1 MARVVAESLEGK
13 RVVFTARG
21 RSFVNVRESLPDGPI
36 GYSSI
41 ELLLIALSNCSL
53 GVLMGHDLLK
63 DVPIKSLKIA
73 MDSQGESNPSRVTKI
88 IATVDLEV
96 DDSKLAER
104 RETLQRVIDNCP
116 VGNTL
121 RFSPEVTL
129 ELRIHTPEAA
139 LK

>member
-1 MARVVAESLEGK
+1 MARVEAESFDGK

-21 RSFVNVRESLPDGPI
+21 RSFVNVRETLPDGPI

-41 ELLLIALSNCSL
+41 ELLLIALSNCTM
-53 GVLMGHDLLK
+53 GVLLGHDLLK

-73 MDSQGESNPSRVTKI
+73 MDSQGESNPSRVAKI
-88 IATVDLEV
+88 MATIDLEV
-96 DDSKLAER
+96 DDTTLAER

-121 RFSPEVTL
+121 RFSPEVSL
-129 ELRIHTPEAA
+129 ELRIKVAEGAST
-139 LK
+139 